1 MKNTFILLVL
11 FAVLSPLKAQQMT
24 RTENHYYYLNHTNRT
39 DTERIA
45 PGESVMVKAE
55 TWVGDSL
62 LVTSRNQGNGT
73 IRYDFP
79 AQKTGNVTPL
89 YEAVSRM
96 RIGDSV
102 SILHTMDSATLLRIP
117 GSLRKYRSMKHI
129 FVAVSKVV
137 TAAEQ
142 QLPAETRT
150 ITLDEA
156 AVQKIE
162 EVDALVQQKIKE
174 YNVQSKAAS
183 GAAER
188 LDIVVVEKGTGEP
201 LRKGERITLHYHG
214 SLRDG
219 KKFDSS
225 WDIDEPL
232 TVEVGVGKLVP
243 GFDYGLLQL
252 RHKSRALLF
261 VPASMGYGTKGLA
274 DYGIGPNARLVFYVE
289 VF

>member
-11 FAVLSPLKAQQMT
+11 FAVLSPLKAQQMI

-45 PGESVMVKAE
+45 PGESVIVKAE

-117 GSLRKYRSMKHI
+117 ASLRKHRSMKHI
-129 FVAVSKVV
+129 FVAVSKV

-142 QLPAETRT
+142 QLPSETRT

-156 AVQKIE
+156 AVQKME

-174 YNVQSKAAS
+174 YNAKPKPAP

-225 WDIDEPL
+225 WDINEPL

-261 VPASMGYGTKGLA
+261 VPASMGYGPKGLA